1 MRRDGQD
8 GMKLVAGLGNPG
20 AEYAR
25 TRHNAGFMVLDMLA
39 GQSGE
44 RWKSGFDGLCCQ
56 MVCGAEKIL
65 LLKPATYMNR
75 SGQSVAQAMRFHHL
89 GIADLLVVVDDIH
102 LPCATMRLRAGGSSG
117 GHNGL
122 ADVQR
127 HMGPFVEASPQAAMQ
142 YSRLRIGVDEP
153 GRVPL
158 EAYVLSAF
166 SPGQW
171 AAVQTALNQAAEAV
185 QYWALHGVEKAMN
198 RFNVGNEGSEK

>member
-1 MRRDGQD
+1 
-8 GMKLVAGLGNPG
+8 MKLVAGLGNPG

-25 TRHNAGFMVLDMLA
+25 TRHNAGFMVLDVLAQNA
-39 GQSGE
+39 GQ
-44 RWKSGFDGLCCQ
+44 RWKSGFEGLCCQ
-56 MVCGAEKIL
+56 IGSGPDKIL
-65 LLKPATYMNR
+65 LLKPATFMNR
-75 SGQSVAQAMRFHHL
+75 SGQAVSAAMRFHGL

-102 LPCATMRLRAGGSSG
+102 LPCGTVRMRASGSSG

-127 HMGPFVEASPQAAMQ
+127 HLGTIVEATSGAATD
-142 YSRLRIGVDEP
+142 YARLRVGVDEP

-171 AAVQTALNQAAEAV
+171 ADVQVALNQAAEAV
-185 QYWALHGVEKAMN
+185 QCWALHGVEKAMN
-198 RFNVGNEGSEK
+198 RFNAGNEGAER

>member
-1 MRRDGQD
+1 
-8 GMKLVAGLGNPG
+8 MKLVTGLGNPG

-25 TRHNAGFMVLDMLA
+25 TRHNAGFMVLDILA
-39 GQSGE
+39 GSAGE
-44 RWKSGFDGLCCQ
+44 RWKSGFDGMCCQ
-56 MVCGAEKIL
+56 IGSGPDKIL

-75 SGQSVAQAMRFHHL
+75 SGQSMAAAMRFHGL
-89 GIADLLVVVDDIH
+89 TIEDLLVVVDDIH
-102 LPCATMRLRAGGSSG
+102 LPCGTIRLRAGGSSG

-127 HMGPFVEASPQAAMQ
+127 HLGALVTATSRAATD
-142 YSRLRIGVDEP
+142 YARLRVGVDEP

-171 AAVQTALNQAAEAV
+171 ADVQVALNQAAEAV